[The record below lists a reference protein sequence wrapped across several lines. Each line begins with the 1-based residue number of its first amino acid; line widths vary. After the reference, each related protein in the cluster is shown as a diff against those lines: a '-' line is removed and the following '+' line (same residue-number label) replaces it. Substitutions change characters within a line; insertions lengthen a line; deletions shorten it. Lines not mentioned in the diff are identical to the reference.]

1 MFCTQVKLLTRAY
14 FAFYFYLIY
23 MCYKC
28 ILLLDDVDDVDDID
42 VGVRWEMGDGGFRDV
57 FRESFFVH
65 SFIHSFVRSLVFL
78 SYEVTFFK
86 LAGVA
91 SLRVSC
97 Q

>member
-1 MFCTQVKLLTRAY
+1 M
-14 FAFYFYLIY
+14 
-23 MCYKC
+23 
-28 ILLLDDVDDVDDID
+28 DDVELGDW
-42 VGVRWEMGDGGFRDV
+42 GMGDGRFRDV

-65 SFIHSFVRSLVFL
+65 SFIRLFVRSFVFL
-78 SYEVTFFK
+78 SYEVTFLK